1 MSDLAMVIQSVEKEV
16 YGEAKADPTKE
27 AIKEL
32 KHELFEQTNLM
43 EDVLDKLDK
52 ADLILGHWEN
62 EYSFY
67 ENPDPR
73 AAIEWGSKV
82 PSQNQDPEKV
92 KRHGEQSYKWFLEYN
107 TIFQLIRIVS
117 DYVYESRQLLQ
128 KAIKGEEA
136 KA

>member
-52 ADLILGHWEN
+52 ADLILGHWVD

-67 ENPDPR
+67 ENPNPR
-73 AAIEWGSKV
+73 AAIEYARSV
-82 PSQNQDPEKV
+82 PVDKDPHKA
-92 KRHGEQSYKWFLEYN
+92 QSYKWFSEYN

-128 KAIKGEEA
+128 KAIEGEET

>member
-1 MSDLAMVIQSVEKEV
+1 MSNLAMVIQSVEKEV
-16 YGEAKADPTKE
+16 YGETKADPTKE

-52 ADLILGHWEN
+52 ADLILGHWKN

-73 AAIEWGSKV
+73 AAIEYERSV
-82 PSQNQDPEKV
+82 PVDKDPHKA
-92 KRHGEQSYKWFLEYN
+92 QSYKWFLEYN